1 MVSESAT
8 YGTLIL
14 ACATLILAI
23 AYVIRRCQGI
33 QFGTCCKLSVSQAEP
48 PALGEPEPPALGEPE
63 PPGLGVPESPGL
75 AMVVNEIV
83 RRISK
88 DKGRT
93 AGLGGDDN
101 NPPPE
106 DSNTQ
111 IV

>member
-8 YGTLIL
+8 FGTLIL

-33 QFGTCCKLSVSQAEP
+33 QFGTCCKLSVSQANN
-48 PALGEPEPPALGEPE
+48 PEPQTELPNVIIP
-63 PPGLGVPESPGL
+63 
-75 AMVVNEIV
+75 VVNEIV

-88 DKGRT
+88 DN
-93 AGLGGDDN
+93 N

-106 DSNTQ
+106 ESNTQ

>member
-48 PALGEPEPPALGEPE
+48 PALGEPEPP
-63 PPGLGVPESPGL
+63 GLGVPESPGL

-106 DSNTQ
+106 SPNPRAEGVSQ

>member
-14 ACATLILAI
+14 ACATIILAI

-33 QFGTCCKLSVSQAEP
+33 QFGTCCKLSVSQNP
-48 PALGEPEPPALGEPE
+48 EPEHQTELPNVIIP
-63 PPGLGVPESPGL
+63 
-75 AMVVNEIV
+75 VVNEIV

-88 DKGRT
+88 DN
-93 AGLGGDDN
+93 N

>member
-33 QFGTCCKLSVSQAEP
+33 QFGTCCKLSVSQN
-48 PALGEPEPPALGEPE
+48 PE
-63 PPGLGVPESPGL
+63 PPGLGEPESPGL
-75 AMVVNEIV
+75 AIVVNEIV

-88 DKGRT
+88 D
-93 AGLGGDDN
+93 N
-101 NPPPE
+101 NTSPPD

>member
-33 QFGTCCKLSVSQAEP
+33 QFGTCCKLSVSQAERN
-48 PALGEPEPPALGEPE
+48 EPQTELPNVIIP
-63 PPGLGVPESPGL
+63 
-75 AMVVNEIV
+75 VVNEIV

-88 DKGRT
+88 DN
-93 AGLGGDDN
+93 N

>member
-33 QFGTCCKLSVSQAEP
+33 QFGTCCKLSVSQA
-48 PALGEPEPPALGEPE
+48 EPPALGEPE

>member
-33 QFGTCCKLSVSQAEP
+33 QFGTCCKLSVSQN
-48 PALGEPEPPALGEPE
+48 PEPQTELPNVIIP
-63 PPGLGVPESPGL
+63 
-75 AMVVNEIV
+75 VVNEIV

-88 DKGRT
+88 DNQANT
-93 AGLGGDDN
+93 AADSAEPESP
-101 NPPPE
+101 NPRAE
-106 DSNTQ
+106 GVSQ